1 MDNNL
6 ESNVLVSCIGEKERE
21 FIEYLLKGDKDKL
34 NKKFTA
40 NYQRVLK
47 HRIIQKRQTLTDD
60 LLLINAVW
68 NSLEEF

>member
-1 MDNNL
+1 MENNL

-21 FIEYLLKGDKDKL
+21 FIEYLLKGDNDKL

-68 NSLEEF
+68 NKLEEF